1 MGLNAYFAY
10 TVVLKMGYSWQMA
23 LAAVFVEGIIFIL
36 LSLTPVREAVF
47 NAIPMSL
54 KHAVSAGIGLFIA
67 FIGLQNCG
75 LVVDSSTLV
84 AMYNFSANAGEF
96 STVGITVALAIVG
109 ILLTAVLMVRKV
121 KGHILWGMLATWAL
135 GILCQLVGLY
145 DPSVKGSLIPD
156 FSGGFGVPSLMPTL
170 GQMDFSQ
177 LLTPDFALVVFA
189 FLFVDLFDTLGG
201 IMGMAAQSDLLDEK
215 GRLPR
220 LKCALLSGAVL
231 GTSTV
236 TTFAES
242 AAGMAEGGR
251 TGLTGLF
258 SAALFGLSLF
268 LSPIF
273 LAIPSFATA
282 PALVVV
288 GFLMMGSILKVD
300 FSDYAQAIP
309 AFLCVTAMPFLY
321 SISRGHRSG
330 RHLLCGHPPG
340 RRRREA
346 PFPQSRPV
354 CAGRALYPQ
363 ILFLLKKCKKTGGP
377 SNRTSGLFL
386 RVRVAVDLPSLQGDV
401 PGGEELLHRNKEIS
415 LGVEPVHNGQGG
427 LHTGGKNV
435 VEKDDGA
442 ILGVG
447 HHVLDLPG
455 SVLVSPVLRVDG
467 PEDDG
472 TAGIFADGIVHRAVG
487 RAEEKAVVA
496 QDVHELLPGDGY
508 LGIEVG
514 LGETGER
521 DMVVGVNPDL
531 VALGVHAP
539 DEVLVVLQLLADE
552 EKGGLH
558 PPLCQTV
565 QQGGGGGA
573 AGTVVKGEGD
583 ELGGLRRRPGRRRHR
598 RGRHPWGRR
607 PGDEQQQDQ
616 GRRRAV
622 LPPSR
627 QHDRPPS
634 AVRSQTVCPAGGL
647 VFLVIFSYQ
656 FRGSGSASTDRI

>member
-1 MGLNAYFAY
+1 MSSPHTAGGFLDRTFRLRERHTTVRTEAAAGVTTFMTMAYILAVNPLILSDAGMDRGAVFTATCLASIAATVLMAFLSNYPFVLSAGMGLNAYFAY

-23 LAAVFVEGIIFIL
+23 LAAVFVEGVIFIL

-96 STVGITVALAIVG
+96 STVGITVALAMVG

-135 GILCQLVGLY
+135 GILCQLAGLY
-145 DPSVKGSLIPD
+145 DPAVKGSLIPD

-170 GQMDFSQ
+170 GQMDFSKA
-177 LLTPDFALVVFA
+177 LTPDFALVVFA

-220 LKCALLSGAVL
+220 LKGALVSDAVGTAAGAVL

-258 SAALFGLSLF
+258 SAVLFGLSLF

-288 GFLMMGSILKVD
+288 GFLMMGSIRKVD

-309 AFLCVTAMPFLY
+309 AFLCVAALPFLY
-321 SISRGHRSG
+321 SIS
-330 RHLLCGHPPG
+330 
-340 RRRREA
+340 E
-346 PFPQSRPV
+346 
-354 CAGRALYPQ
+354 
-363 ILFLLKKCKKTGGP
+363 
-377 SNRTSGLFL
+377 
-386 RVRVAVDLPSLQGDV
+386 
-401 PGGEELLHRNKEIS
+401 
-415 LGVEPVHNGQGG
+415 
-427 LHTGGKNV
+427 
-435 VEKDDGA
+435 
-442 ILGVG
+442 
-447 HHVLDLPG
+447 
-455 SVLVSPVLRVDG
+455 
-467 PEDDG
+467 
-472 TAGIFADGIVHRAVG
+472 GI
-487 RAEEKAVVA
+487 
-496 QDVHELLPGDGY
+496 
-508 LGIEVG
+508 
-514 LGETGER
+514 
-521 DMVVGVNPDL
+521 
-531 VALGVHAP
+531 ALGVISY
-539 DEVLVVLQLLADE
+539 VVIHL
-552 EKGGLH
+552 
-558 PPLCQTV
+558 
-565 QQGGGGGA
+565 A
-573 AGTVVKGEGD
+573 AGGEK
-583 ELGGLRRRPGRRRHR
+583 RRSLNPALCVL
-598 RGRHPWGRR
+598 
-607 PGDEQQQDQ
+607 
-616 GRRRAV
+616 AV
-622 LPPSR
+622 LFI
-627 QHDRPPS
+627 
-634 AVRSQTVCPAGGL
+634 L
-647 VFLVIFSYQ
+647 KYFF
-656 FRGSGSASTDRI
+656 F

>member
-1 MGLNAYFAY
+1 MSSPHTAGGFLDRTFRLRERHTTVRTEAATGVTTFMTMAYILAVNPLILSDAGMDRGAVFTATCLASIAATVLMAFLSNYPFVLSAGMGLNAYFAY

-23 LAAVFVEGIIFIL
+23 LAAVFVEGVIFIL

-96 STVGITVALAIVG
+96 STVGITVALAMVG

-135 GILCQLVGLY
+135 GILCQLAGLY
-145 DPSVKGSLIPD
+145 DPAVKGSLIPD

-170 GQMDFSQ
+170 GQMDFSKA
-177 LLTPDFALVVFA
+177 LTPDFALVVFA

-220 LKCALLSGAVL
+220 LKGALLSDAVGTAAGAVL

-258 SAALFGLSLF
+258 SAVLFGLSLF

-288 GFLMMGSILKVD
+288 GFLMMGSIRKVD

-309 AFLCVTAMPFLY
+309 AFLCVAAMPFLY
-321 SISRGHRSG
+321 SIS
-330 RHLLCGHPPG
+330 
-340 RRRREA
+340 E
-346 PFPQSRPV
+346 
-354 CAGRALYPQ
+354 
-363 ILFLLKKCKKTGGP
+363 
-377 SNRTSGLFL
+377 
-386 RVRVAVDLPSLQGDV
+386 
-401 PGGEELLHRNKEIS
+401 
-415 LGVEPVHNGQGG
+415 
-427 LHTGGKNV
+427 
-435 VEKDDGA
+435 
-442 ILGVG
+442 
-447 HHVLDLPG
+447 
-455 SVLVSPVLRVDG
+455 
-467 PEDDG
+467 
-472 TAGIFADGIVHRAVG
+472 GI
-487 RAEEKAVVA
+487 
-496 QDVHELLPGDGY
+496 
-508 LGIEVG
+508 
-514 LGETGER
+514 
-521 DMVVGVNPDL
+521 
-531 VALGVHAP
+531 ALGVISY
-539 DEVLVVLQLLADE
+539 VVIRL
-552 EKGGLH
+552 
-558 PPLCQTV
+558 
-565 QQGGGGGA
+565 A
-573 AGTVVKGEGD
+573 AGGEK
-583 ELGGLRRRPGRRRHR
+583 RRSLNPALCVL
-598 RGRHPWGRR
+598 
-607 PGDEQQQDQ
+607 
-616 GRRRAV
+616 AV
-622 LPPSR
+622 LFI
-627 QHDRPPS
+627 
-634 AVRSQTVCPAGGL
+634 L
-647 VFLVIFSYQ
+647 KYFF
-656 FRGSGSASTDRI
+656 F

>member
-1 MGLNAYFAY
+1 MSSPHTAGGFLDRTFRLRERHTTVRTEAATGVTTFMTMAYILAVNPLILSDAGMDRGAVFTATCLASIAATVLMAFLSNYPFVLSAGMGLNAYFAY

-23 LAAVFVEGIIFIL
+23 LAAVFVEGVIFIL

-96 STVGITVALAIVG
+96 STVGITVALAMVG

-135 GILCQLVGLY
+135 GILCQLAGLY
-145 DPSVKGSLIPD
+145 DPAVKGSLIPD

-170 GQMDFSQ
+170 GQMDFSKA
-177 LLTPDFALVVFA
+177 LTPDFALVVFA

-220 LKCALLSGAVL
+220 LKGALLSDAVGTAAGAVL

-258 SAALFGLSLF
+258 SAVLFGLSLF

-288 GFLMMGSILKVD
+288 GFLMMGSIRKVD

-309 AFLCVTAMPFLY
+309 AFLCVAAMPFLY
-321 SISRGHRSG
+321 SIS
-330 RHLLCGHPPG
+330 
-340 RRRREA
+340 E
-346 PFPQSRPV
+346 
-354 CAGRALYPQ
+354 
-363 ILFLLKKCKKTGGP
+363 
-377 SNRTSGLFL
+377 
-386 RVRVAVDLPSLQGDV
+386 
-401 PGGEELLHRNKEIS
+401 
-415 LGVEPVHNGQGG
+415 
-427 LHTGGKNV
+427 
-435 VEKDDGA
+435 
-442 ILGVG
+442 
-447 HHVLDLPG
+447 
-455 SVLVSPVLRVDG
+455 
-467 PEDDG
+467 
-472 TAGIFADGIVHRAVG
+472 GI
-487 RAEEKAVVA
+487 
-496 QDVHELLPGDGY
+496 
-508 LGIEVG
+508 
-514 LGETGER
+514 
-521 DMVVGVNPDL
+521 
-531 VALGVHAP
+531 ALGVISY
-539 DEVLVVLQLLADE
+539 VVIHL
-552 EKGGLH
+552 
-558 PPLCQTV
+558 
-565 QQGGGGGA
+565 A
-573 AGTVVKGEGD
+573 AGGEK
-583 ELGGLRRRPGRRRHR
+583 RRSLNPALCVL
-598 RGRHPWGRR
+598 
-607 PGDEQQQDQ
+607 
-616 GRRRAV
+616 AV
-622 LPPSR
+622 LFI
-627 QHDRPPS
+627 
-634 AVRSQTVCPAGGL
+634 L
-647 VFLVIFSYQ
+647 KYFF
-656 FRGSGSASTDRI
+656 F

>member
-1 MGLNAYFAY
+1 MASPNLASGGLLERTFRLRERHTTVRTEAAAGVTTFMTMAYILAVNPSILGDAGMDRGAVFTATCLASIVATVLMALLSNYPFVLSAGMGLNAYFAY

-23 LAAVFVEGIIFIL
+23 LAAVFVEGVVFIL

-75 LVVDSSTLV
+75 VVVDSSTLV

-96 STVGITVALAIVG
+96 STVGITVALAMVG

-135 GILCQLVGLY
+135 GILCQLIGLY

-170 GQMDFSQ
+170 GQMDFSKA
-177 LLTPDFALVVFA
+177 LTPDFALVVFA

-220 LKCALLSGAVL
+220 LKGALLSDAVGTTAGAVL

-258 SAALFGLSLF
+258 SAALFALSLF

-300 FSDYAQAIP
+300 FSDCAQAIP
-309 AFLCVTAMPFLY
+309 AFLCVAAMPFLY
-321 SISRGHRSG
+321 SIS
-330 RHLLCGHPPG
+330 
-340 RRRREA
+340 E
-346 PFPQSRPV
+346 
-354 CAGRALYPQ
+354 
-363 ILFLLKKCKKTGGP
+363 
-377 SNRTSGLFL
+377 
-386 RVRVAVDLPSLQGDV
+386 
-401 PGGEELLHRNKEIS
+401 
-415 LGVEPVHNGQGG
+415 
-427 LHTGGKNV
+427 
-435 VEKDDGA
+435 
-442 ILGVG
+442 
-447 HHVLDLPG
+447 
-455 SVLVSPVLRVDG
+455 
-467 PEDDG
+467 
-472 TAGIFADGIVHRAVG
+472 GI
-487 RAEEKAVVA
+487 
-496 QDVHELLPGDGY
+496 
-508 LGIEVG
+508 
-514 LGETGER
+514 
-521 DMVVGVNPDL
+521 
-531 VALGVHAP
+531 ALGVISY
-539 DEVLVVLQLLADE
+539 VVI
-552 EKGGLH
+552 
-558 PPLCQTV
+558 PL
-565 QQGGGGGA
+565 A
-573 AGTVVKGEGD
+573 AGGEK
-583 ELGGLRRRPGRRRHR
+583 RRSLNPALCVL
-598 RGRHPWGRR
+598 
-607 PGDEQQQDQ
+607 
-616 GRRRAV
+616 AV
-622 LPPSR
+622 LFI
-627 QHDRPPS
+627 
-634 AVRSQTVCPAGGL
+634 L
-647 VFLVIFSYQ
+647 KYFF
-656 FRGSGSASTDRI
+656 F

>member
-309 AFLCVTAMPFLY
+309 AFLCVAAMPFLY
-321 SISRGHRSG
+321 SIS
-330 RHLLCGHPPG
+330 
-340 RRRREA
+340 E
-346 PFPQSRPV
+346 
-354 CAGRALYPQ
+354 
-363 ILFLLKKCKKTGGP
+363 
-377 SNRTSGLFL
+377 
-386 RVRVAVDLPSLQGDV
+386 
-401 PGGEELLHRNKEIS
+401 
-415 LGVEPVHNGQGG
+415 
-427 LHTGGKNV
+427 
-435 VEKDDGA
+435 
-442 ILGVG
+442 
-447 HHVLDLPG
+447 
-455 SVLVSPVLRVDG
+455 
-467 PEDDG
+467 
-472 TAGIFADGIVHRAVG
+472 GI
-487 RAEEKAVVA
+487 
-496 QDVHELLPGDGY
+496 
-508 LGIEVG
+508 
-514 LGETGER
+514 
-521 DMVVGVNPDL
+521 
-531 VALGVHAP
+531 ALGVISY
-539 DEVLVVLQLLADE
+539 VVIHL
-552 EKGGLH
+552 
-558 PPLCQTV
+558 
-565 QQGGGGGA
+565 A
-573 AGTVVKGEGD
+573 AGGEK
-583 ELGGLRRRPGRRRHR
+583 RRSLNPALCVL
-598 RGRHPWGRR
+598 
-607 PGDEQQQDQ
+607 
-616 GRRRAV
+616 AV
-622 LPPSR
+622 LFI
-627 QHDRPPS
+627 
-634 AVRSQTVCPAGGL
+634 L
-647 VFLVIFSYQ
+647 KYFF
-656 FRGSGSASTDRI
+656 F